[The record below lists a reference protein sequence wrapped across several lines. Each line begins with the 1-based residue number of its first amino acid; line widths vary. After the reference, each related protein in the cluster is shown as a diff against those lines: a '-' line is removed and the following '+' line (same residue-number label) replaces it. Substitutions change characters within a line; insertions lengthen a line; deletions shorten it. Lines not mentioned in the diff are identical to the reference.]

1 MVDDLVALPL
11 EGGHPFVDRRW
22 PQPGTIR
29 IATPTLNAG
38 DLEEVV
44 QLLVG
49 HLDQQVGEKLSAG
62 LADRWITQRARKRL
76 AHVSHTRHRVAPD
89 RRARPFF
96 KVQAPPGV
104 PVEEVRVA
112 ERQAHVV
119 HHHERLVTRVAVCPP
134 L

>member
-1 MVDDLVALPL
+1 MVDDLAALPL
-11 EGGHPFVDRRW
+11 ESGHPFIDRRW
-22 PQPGTIR
+22 PQPGMIR

-49 HLDQQVGEKLSAG
+49 QLNDQIGEKLSAG
-62 LADRWITQRARKRL
+62 FANHWITQRARKRFV
-76 AHVSHTRHRVAPD
+76 HMSHTRHRVAPD
-89 RRARPFF
+89 RRLRPFF
-96 KVQAPPGV
+96 KVQARPGI

-112 ERQAHVV
+112 ERQTHVV
-119 HHHERLVTRVAVCPP
+119 HHHERLVARVPIGPP